1 MKTVTKLTASLVIAS
16 SLLGAAYVAQAA
28 EKAGENDATGVQT
41 ATISLTDAVNAALV
55 KVPGKA
61 SLAEFETDDT
71 SGQALWKVEVV
82 SDQGVVDVEVD
93 ATNGAILKQAAD
105 TADQDENE
113 NEDGEKGGKDKKD

>member
-16 SLLGAAYVAQAA
+16 SLLGAAYVTQAA
-28 EKAGENDATGVQT
+28 EKAGENDAAGVKT
-41 ATISLTDAVNAALV
+41 AAISLTDAVNAALV

-71 SGQALWKVEVV
+71 SGQGLWKVEVV

-93 ATNGAILKQAAD
+93 AANGAILKQAAD
-105 TADQDENE
+105 TADQDENDGK
-113 NEDGEKGGKDKKD
+113 NEKD

>member
-28 EKAGENDATGVQT
+28 DKAGENDAAGVKT
-41 ATISLTDAVNAALV
+41 ATVSLTNAVNAALV
-55 KVPGKA
+55 KVPGTA

-71 SGQALWKVEVV
+71 TNQGLWKIEIV

-93 ATNGAILKQAAD
+93 AANGTILKQAAD
-105 TADQDENE
+105 TADKD
-113 NEDGEKGGKDKKD
+113 GKD